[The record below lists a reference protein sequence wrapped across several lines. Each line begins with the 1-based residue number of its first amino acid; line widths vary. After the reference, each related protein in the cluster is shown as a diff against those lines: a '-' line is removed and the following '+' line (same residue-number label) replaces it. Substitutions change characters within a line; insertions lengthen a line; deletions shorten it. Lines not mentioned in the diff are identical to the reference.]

1 MFWMASSWA
10 LCCRGQFDRVLVRWG
25 RVANTM
31 LWLLGK
37 NIDGMKM
44 ELDIVFR
51 CIQMNQKI
59 YCIYMSRFV
68 AQLYVHSE
76 DVRIWGC
83 SDTFKAAMLPGT
95 QRSTGCLTRFGFGAS
110 IDLIHIS
117 SFKHPH
123 TISTSQIQT
132 QFSVSETIATAR
144 STKSACHRLSRSI
157 SYDFHAELHCVR
169 AGACWVLQGHLV
181 QIPYRVR
188 SPPSTSTPRWPTQ
201 KSSFEW
207 QTLQSFH
214 FPCLSL
220 SKDEVRVQGRRRI
233 RGRWSF
239 CSTIVLLWESSFPYV
254 KELMSQVS
262 WTCVL
267 ACSSSH
273 LYAQKFEKTLVNA
286 AWCTCQNMMWRLWD
300 SGLLGA
306 KDPKI
311 NRNLQC
317 LGPNKNTKS

>member
-1 MFWMASSWA
+1 MYSDGSE
-10 LCCRGQFDRVLVRWG
+10 
-25 RVANTM
+25 
-31 LWLLGK
+31 
-37 NIDGMKM
+37 NI
-44 ELDIVFR
+44 LH
-51 CIQMNQKI
+51 I
-59 YCIYMSRFV
+59 YIYMSRFV

-95 QRSTGCLTRFGFGAS
+95 QRSTGCLTRFGFRAS
-110 IDLIHIS
+110 IDLIHINP
-117 SFKHPH
+117 FKHPH
-123 TISTSQIQT
+123 TTSTSQIQT

-157 SYDFHAELHCVR
+157 WYDFYAEFHCVW

-207 QTLQSFH
+207 QTLQCFLFSMLVFIQR
-214 FPCLSL
+214 

-239 CSTIVLLWESSFPYV
+239 CSTIVLLWGSSFPYV

-311 NRNLQC
+311 NWNLQC
-317 LGPNKNTKS
+317 LGPKKNTKS